1 MDYEIITILILL
13 GFLAGVCL
21 GGIITI
27 LCTQKDTPIP
37 DITPLQRLIHSQRDS
52 LRSLRTDFNAFRTTH
67 ERELMTILRE
77 TLRTSPRSIASS
89 DEPTIS

>member
-21 GGIITI
+21 GGIVTI
-27 LCTQKDTPIP
+27 LFTQKETPIP
-37 DITPLQRLIHSQRDS
+37 DISPLQRLIHSQRDS
-52 LRSLRTDFNAFRTTH
+52 LRSLRTDLNAFRTNH

-77 TLRTSPRSIASS
+77 TLRNSPRSVAG
-89 DEPTIS
+89 DEPTSS

>member
-21 GGIITI
+21 GGIVTI
-27 LCTQKDTPIP
+27 LFTQKETPIP
-37 DITPLQRLIHSQRDS
+37 DISPLQRLIHSQRDS
-52 LRSLRTDFNAFRTTH
+52 LRSLRTDFNTFRSTH

-77 TLRTSPRSIASS
+77 TLRNSPRSVAG
-89 DEPTIS
+89 DEPTSS